1 MEVLEVIELTKKP
14 AHLGDKKSP
23 KRPVSR
29 PSVWPHISREALS
42 MLGEAYLADNVG
54 FYYSLEPMS
63 RGWIGAILRGFCLSI
78 SQGKGEFAGIDG
90 LRRVAVRQSALL
102 SVRVSFGGLSS
113 SPAKPRSSFS

>member
-29 PSVWPHISREALS
+29 PSVWPHISREGLS

-54 FYYSLEPMS
+54 FYYTLEPIS
-63 RGWIGAILRGFCLSI
+63 RGWIGAILRDFVYLCPKGRAN
-78 SQGKGEFAGIDG
+78 SQA
-90 LRRVAVRQSALL
+90 
-102 SVRVSFGGLSS
+102 
-113 SPAKPRSSFS
+113 